1 MESKPFAEVV
11 ESSLHQFKAQSW
23 EWDQFPAYGTLV
35 SIDQRP
41 YTLYGLVHETHTG
54 SMDPTRYPF
63 TYQKTEE
70 ELRKEQPQIFE
81 FLKTTFSCIL
91 LGFSE
96 KGKIHYSAAPYP
108 AKIHA
113 FVQSA
118 ESEKARTFFAHTQ
131 WLHRLFSLSNEMGNI
146 DDLLLACLAQQ
157 KSPGQ
162 KSERSLSSFINAYA
176 LLTGNDYRRIKLF
189 LQRVQSI

>member
-1 MESKPFAEVV
+1 MTHPNSKPFAEIV

-23 EWDQFPAYGTLV
+23 QWDQFPAYGSLV
-35 SIDQRP
+35 TIEQRP
-41 YTLYGLVHETHTG
+41 YTLFGLVHETSTG

-70 ELRKEQPQIFE
+70 ELRREQPQIFE

-91 LGFSE
+91 LGYQE
-96 KGKIHYSAAPYP
+96 KGKTHYSAAPYP

-118 ESEKARTFFAHTQ
+118 ESEQSRSFFAHTQ
-131 WLHRLFSLSNEMGNI
+131 WLHRLFSLAEVTNV
-146 DDLLLACLAQQ
+146 DDLLLASITQQ
-157 KSPGQ
+157 KSLGQ
-162 KSERSLSSFINAYA
+162 KTERSLSSLINAYA
-176 LLTGNDYRRIKLF
+176 LLTGNDYRRIRLF
-189 LQRVQSI
+189 LQRI